1 MQFSSSVPSGQSC
14 QPSHT
19 DSSAWHSPFP
29 QENSAGL
36 QVSVKQEGPAW
47 QGMGS
52 SMGTGREQAGHGL
65 GRADGGWPP
74 CRESACFHAG
84 HSCLCSSWSLAG
96 GHPHEGLQSTA
107 TWQTQLIR
115 DHHWPSLGRSQ
126 IP

>member
-52 SMGTGREQAGHGL
+52 SMGTGREQAGRGL

-74 CRESACFHAG
+74 CGSQPVSMLTTPVSALLG
-84 HSCLCSSWSLAG
+84 
-96 GHPHEGLQSTA
+96 
-107 TWQTQLIR
+107 
-115 DHHWPSLGRSQ
+115 HWPGDIHVRGCRALPPGRHS
-126 IP
+126 